1 MGMIVMLYLISA
13 NVYNSVDA
21 NSNRGFSYIELWMIG
36 TQVPILL
43 ALCEYGFVL
52 HLKKVSKKTDI
63 QIHTMNS
70 EVSRQS
76 LDERIKKLDYASML
90 FSLIYFVIFALI
102 YYIAISI

>member
-1 MGMIVMLYLISA
+1 MLYLISA

-52 HLKKVSKKTDI
+52 HLKKISKKADN
-63 QIHTMNS
+63 QVRSMMDPD
-70 EVSRQS
+70 VPRQN
-76 LDERIKKLDYASML
+76 LDEKIKKLDYASMI
-90 FSLIYFVIFALI
+90 FSFVYFIIFALI
-102 YYIAISI
+102 YNIVISI